1 MAMQTIEKG
10 WTFFHRFT
18 WAVLA
23 AGFAMGD
30 HAREMHRYAGGHHA
44 DDLGFGSGIAG
55 RDQEPEPGAPAD
67 HVASS

>member
-23 AGFAMGD
+23 AGFAMGF
-30 HAREMHRYAGGHHA
+30 ALGAYIFGG
-44 DDLGFGSGIAG
+44 
-55 RDQEPEPGAPAD
+55 
-67 HVASS
+67 